1 MENSEN
7 EVPSSNSSHRIHTDE
22 YNTVFTKRLSET
34 NLNSTLLSDD
44 ATNDDHDYSGG
55 LLGDWKSIQ
64 HVSDHPS
71 DTSSGFE
78 NTFKVL
84 TNQVRQPRI
93 NNVDIQNLLRSN
105 FLSNSQSTEY
115 LNVPTYDRFL
125 RAISEESSTSDY
137 DRDESYDSPSFLELE
152 LEARQRIRDL
162 ADGSNKSKVSDCD
175 GDIKLPLSEHL
186 YGVELSNKLTGKIET
201 PMTEDIKQQSG
212 DYPEY
217 VYHVAKENGRL
228 YLKVVRSLL
237 IDKGKFL
244 KSKYLFSPQLMT
256 YKLKRSAKHFLRL
269 FMKQKVEHKE
279 CAVFTI
285 PSNFELNFFSIEL

>member
-7 EVPSSNSSHRIHTDE
+7 EILSSTSRRNNSNDDE
-22 YNTVFTKRLSET
+22 YNTVFTKRLTEP
-34 NLNSTLLSDD
+34 NLNSTINSGDQF
-44 ATNDDHDYSGG
+44 NEDHDYSGG
-55 LLGDWKSIQ
+55 LLEDWRSI
-64 HVSDHPS
+64 HIISDKPS

-93 NNVDIQNLLRSN
+93 SNDEIQNIL
-105 FLSNSQSTEY
+105 LSNSPSSKQAVY
-115 LNVPTYDRFL
+115 LRVPNYDRYL

-137 DRDESYDSPSFLELE
+137 DKDEKDELELE
-152 LEARQRIRDL
+152 LEARQRIKEM
-162 ADGSNKSKVSDCD
+162 SNELNKTNVNCS

-186 YGVELSNKLTGKIET
+186 YGVELSNKSSEKIESSL
-201 PMTEDIKQQSG
+201 TEDIQQQSG

-237 IDKGKFL
+237 LDKGNFL
-244 KSKYLFSPQLMT
+244 
-256 YKLKRSAKHFLRL
+256 
-269 FMKQKVEHKE
+269 
-279 CAVFTI
+279 
-285 PSNFELNFFSIEL
+285 